1 MPIAD
6 PYPPSDVS
14 APTHDDWGQTVLRDF
29 ESPTSAATV
38 APGLMSGGSGQAFT
52 QYIQQSFAPS
62 TNNTVASPSLQH
74 SGLTSNLEGMDV
86 DATEDGAPQE
96 PPVDTKQR
104 QDGDF

>member
-6 PYPPSDVS
+6 PYPPSDAS

-29 ESPTSAATV
+29 ESPTSAATA
-38 APGLMSGGSGQAFT
+38 APGLMSGGNGQAST
-52 QYIQQSFAPS
+52 QYIQQSSAPS
-62 TNNTVASPSLQH
+62 TKNTVAPPSLQH
-74 SGLTSNLEGMDV
+74 SGLTSTLEGMDV
-86 DATEDGAPQE
+86 DATEDGAPQG